1 MRITREELMSTFL
14 KAMLVMAIGGLLAL
28 GAISARAISQSEIVT
43 PLSTQSL
50 EAAMQ
55 PALSEDDRS
64 FMMEAGSGGMA
75 EVEMGRLAATK
86 GKSGDVK
93 AFGQRMVRDHSKA
106 NSELMALAKRKGV
119 TLPSDLNDEQ
129 KAEKAKLENLSGAD
143 FDREYMSMMVDD
155 HNKDVKAFE
164 DKAGNAADPELKRFV
179 VKTLPTLKMHQSL
192 ANKIKAKQ

>member
-1 MRITREELMSTFL
+1 MFTLL
-14 KAMLVMAIGGLLAL
+14 KAMLVVAIGGLLAL
-28 GAISARAISQSEIVT
+28 GAISVNAISQSEIAR
-43 PLSTQSL
+43 PLSAQFV
-50 EAAMQ
+50 EAAQ

-64 FMMEAGSGGMA
+64 FMMEAGTGGMA

-86 GKSGDVK
+86 GKSGEVK

-129 KAEKAKLENLSGAD
+129 KAGKAKLETLSGAD

-164 DKAGNAADPELKRFV
+164 DKAGNAADPDLKRFV
-179 VKTLPTLKMHQSL
+179 VKTLPTLKMHQSM